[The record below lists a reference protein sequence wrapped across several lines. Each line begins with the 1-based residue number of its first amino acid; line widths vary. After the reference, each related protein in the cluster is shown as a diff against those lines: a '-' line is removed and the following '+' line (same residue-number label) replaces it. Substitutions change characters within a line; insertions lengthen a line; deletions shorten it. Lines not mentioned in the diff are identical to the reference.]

1 MTDSPLTFNEQFQA
15 LNLLDYL
22 SDLFTASPNES
33 FTRVQILIVLDNLR
47 SDPDFFHP
55 DILLAQQIATA
66 EIDSHPA

>member
-1 MTDSPLTFNEQFQA
+1 MTCSPLTPDEQFQA

-47 SDPDFFHP
+47 SDPGFFDP
-55 DILLAQQIATA
+55 EVLIAQQIATA
-66 EIDSHPA
+66 EINSHPA

>member
-1 MTDSPLTFNEQFQA
+1 MTASPLTPDEQFQA

-33 FTRVQILIVLDNLR
+33 FTRVQILIVLDCLR
-47 SDPDFFHP
+47 SDPDFFDR
-55 DILLAQQIATA
+55 DILLAQQTATA